1 MKQTVRQLFALIT
14 ATVMLL
20 SACKKGDIASNNNET
35 TPTNA
40 SADIEALKAAGIPSD
55 FNYATSKNI
64 KLDVSILAPDNTP
77 IKFIPVQIMS
87 KPEEEGGI
95 VLYKGLTDASGKL
108 TGNVQ
113 IPAYYTQVTIDP
125 KYLGVIRNAVVSI
138 VNNQVSCT
146 LGGSR
151 GYSGN
156 VIINN
161 GRPSGG
167 NNSMALR
174 LGGAV
179 ISYIGTYNSQ
189 GKPDYLL
196 PTNDV
201 ISATLLANI
210 NASLPERQ
218 PVPTYHPDYLTATA
232 ETNLNVT
239 ELSDVWFTFV
249 TEGAGY
255 MNSIGYYTYPTN
267 QPPATVD
274 DIDSIKIIL
283 PNASLSGSGGQL
295 VSGNKV
301 YLGRYPANVSIGFV
315 LIANGWNG
323 TGVGNGNWKVFS
335 DDALNP
341 GTTPANK
348 RQTVLL
354 WDDVQQLFLIGF
366 EDILRE
372 NSGCDHD
379 FNDCIFFVKS
389 NPVTGISKENVNP
402 MDRPVDTDRDGV
414 NDTYD
419 DFPTDPT
426 RAYINYFPSANSMG
440 THTFEDNWPYMGDY
454 DLNDLVVDY
463 RYTTISNAQNQVI
476 DLKAQYVLR
485 ASGAAFHNGF
495 GVQLPFASS
504 LVQSVSGSLVNNS
517 DVVRLDAN
525 GCENGQSKAVIIPFD
540 DAYTAMNTNSH
551 FNTYNGTPYLTR
563 DTITMQMKF
572 TRPITQTEL
581 GTAPFNP
588 FIIIDRTRGRE
599 AHMPGFAP
607 TDKVNKNYFGTGADQ
622 SVPAQNR
629 YYKTAENLP
638 WGINFTEPVDY
649 PAEGR
654 TINTVYLNF
663 VNWARSGGTSNTDWY
678 KDVPN
683 IVTSRLYRH

>member
-1 MKQTVRQLFALIT
+1 MNQTVRQLFALSIST
-14 ATVMLL
+14 ALL
-20 SACKKGDIASNNNET
+20 FSSCKKGDVTSSNNET

-40 SADIEALKAAGIPSD
+40 SADVETLKAAGIPSD

-95 VLYKGLTDASGKL
+95 ILYKGLTDASGKL
-108 TGNVQ
+108 TGNFQ
-113 IPAYYTQVTIDP
+113 LPAYYTQVTIDP
-125 KYLGVIRNAVVSI
+125 KYLGVIRNAAVSVV
-138 VNNQVSCT
+138 NDQVSCT

-156 VIINN
+156 VIVNN
-161 GRPSGG
+161 GRPSSG
-167 NNSMALR
+167 NNGMALR

-179 ISYIGTYNSQ
+179 ISYIGTYNNQ

-201 ISATLLANI
+201 ISATLLSNI

-218 PVPTYHPDYLTATA
+218 PVPTYHPDYLTSTA
-232 ETNLNVT
+232 ETNLNVK

-295 VSGNKV
+295 VSGNKI

-341 GTTPANK
+341 GSTPANK

-354 WDDVQQLFLIGF
+354 WDDAQQLFLIGF

-372 NSGCDHD
+372 NGGCDHD

-419 DFPTDPT
+419 DFPNDPT

-463 RYTTISNAQNQVI
+463 RYTTIANAQNQVI
-476 DLKAQYVLR
+476 DMKAQYVLR

-495 GVQLPFASS
+495 GVQLPFASN
-504 LVQSVSGSLVNNS
+504 LVQSVSGSLVNSS
-517 DVVRLDAN
+517 DVVSMGAN
-525 GCENGQSKAVIIPFD
+525 GCENGQSKAVLIPFD

-563 DTITMQMKF
+563 DTITMQLKF

-581 GTAPFNP
+581 GAAPFNP

-607 TDKVNKNYFGTGADQ
+607 TDKVNKNYFGTGADK

-654 TINTVYLNF
+654 AINTVYLNF

-683 IVTSRLYRH
+683 IVSSRLYRH